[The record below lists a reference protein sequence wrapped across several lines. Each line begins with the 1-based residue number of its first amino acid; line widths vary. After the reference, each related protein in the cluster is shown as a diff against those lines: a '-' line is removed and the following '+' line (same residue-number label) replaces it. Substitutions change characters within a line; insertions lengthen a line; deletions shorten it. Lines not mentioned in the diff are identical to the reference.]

1 MGSGGTAMF
10 LKRLLGLLGK
20 DLAMDLGTANTLL
33 YTPKDGIVLN
43 EPSVVAMDAKNGSI
57 IAVGKEAKD
66 FLGRTPE
73 RIKAIR
79 PMKDGVIADFE
90 VTKEMISFFVKKVIR
105 GLSLVKPRI
114 VICVPTGITQVEKA
128 RRDRSRPSNRRSTR
142 SHISSKSPW
151 PRPSART
158 CPSTDAHL
166 GNMVVDIGG
175 GTTEVAVISLS
186 AVAYAESARV
196 AGDEMNEAIQRY
208 FQDKFQMLIGEN
220 QAERIK
226 MAIGSA
232 TDLGETLTG
241 EVSGKNM
248 VDGTPRR
255 VEITDAHIREAIHEP
270 VTAIVMAVRRALEKT
285 PPELVGDVACNGLL
299 LAGGGA
305 LLKGLDKLISQE
317 TNLSVVVDE
326 DPLTTVVRGTG
337 RTLDDLKKFGKVY
350 IN

>member
-1 MGSGGTAMF
+1 MIF
-10 LKRLLGLLGK
+10 KRLLGLLGK

-43 EPSVVAMDAKNGSI
+43 EPSVVAMDAYKGNI
-57 IAVGKEAKD
+57 IAVGREAKD

-73 RIKAIR
+73 RINAIR

-90 VTKEMISFFVKKVIR
+90 VTKEMISFFIKKAIK

-114 VICVPTGITQVEKA
+114 VICVPTGITQVEKRA
-128 RRDRSRPSNRRSTR
+128 V
-142 SHISSKSPW
+142 IE
-151 PRPSART
+151 SALQAGVREVKLVEE
-158 CPSTDAHL
+158 PMAAAIGAGL
-166 GNMVVDIGG
+166 PIEEPIGNMVVDIGG

-196 AGDEMNEAIQRY
+196 AGDEMNEAVQRY

-220 QAERIK
+220 QAERVK
-226 MAIGSA
+226 MTLGSA
-232 TDLGETLTG
+232 HPLPETLHG

-255 VEITDAHIREAIHEP
+255 IEVTDAQIREAIHEP
-270 VTAIVMAVRRALEKT
+270 VAAIVMAVKRALEKT
-285 PPELVGDVACNGLL
+285 PPELVGDIATNGLL

-305 LLKGLDKLISQE
+305 LLKGLDVLLSRE
-317 TNLSVVVDE
+317 TNLSVIVDD

-337 RTLDDLKKFGKVY
+337 RTLDDIKTYGKVY